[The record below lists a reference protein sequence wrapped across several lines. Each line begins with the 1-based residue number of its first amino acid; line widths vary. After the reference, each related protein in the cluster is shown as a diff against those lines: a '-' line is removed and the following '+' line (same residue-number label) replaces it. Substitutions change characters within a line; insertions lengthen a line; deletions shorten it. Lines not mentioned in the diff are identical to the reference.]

1 MRIPFIGAGSA
12 VATIAAAAIVLGA
25 CSSGDDEQ
33 AQQEQQVATAA
44 TETTTTAATTTSE
57 PARTEPAQ
65 RAQPEP
71 EAQSEQQAQSQAQQ
85 QPAQQAVAETSEQ
98 VDDADSEDGAG
109 MGPGDAVA
117 VVEAADYDSLSPH
130 LQLLRDAGYPV
141 YVHPDGYTIAL
152 GTPDLSTGL
161 HRVTVVIEG
170 PDGLVEFPAIG
181 FTAMSQDEP
190 AMAQDVVARFSRF
203 PDGVRGFHVAE
214 VNFDRSGRWAL
225 VMSVPHSDGF
235 QTVAIGVHVGQ
246 DTLAPSIGDSVP
258 PSSNRTLNDGIAIGN
273 LSTGDEPDPGLYLLT
288 VEEAIAAGQP
298 FVVVF
303 ASPGFCTNA
312 FCGPQAEVLS
322 ELRELYPTGVNY
334 IHIDLYENP
343 EAVRLGE
350 LPVETPILEEWGLHT
365 GEWTFVV
372 NAEGRVHARFEAFA
386 PLEEVEAA
394 LVELLEG

>member
-1 MRIPFIGAGSA
+1 MRTQFIRATGA
-12 VATIAAAAIVLGA
+12 VAAIAAAALVLGA
-25 CSSGDDEQ
+25 CSTGDEEQ
-33 AQQEQQVATAA
+33 AQQTEPATA
-44 TETTTTAATTTSE
+44 EMTTTAARTTTE
-57 PARTEPAQ
+57 PARPEPAQ
-65 RAQPEP
+65 RAEPEP
-71 EAQSEQQAQSQAQQ
+71 VAQSGQQAQSQADQQ
-85 QPAQQAVAETSEQ
+85 QAQQTVAETSEQ
-98 VDDADSEDGAG
+98 AGEADSDDGAG

-117 VVEAADYDSLSPH
+117 VVEAADYDSLSPR

-141 YVHPDGYTIAL
+141 YIHPDGYTIAL
-152 GTPDLSTGL
+152 GTPDLSPGL
-161 HRVTVVIEG
+161 HRVSVVIEG

-181 FTAMSQDEP
+181 LTAMSQDDP
-190 AMAQDVVARFSRF
+190 AMVQDIVARFSRF

-235 QTVAIGVHVGQ
+235 QTVAIGVHVSKE
-246 DTLAPSIGDSVP
+246 TSAPSIGDAAP
-258 PSSNRTLNDGIAIGN
+258 PSKNRTLNDGIAIGN
-273 LSTGDEPDPGLYLLT
+273 LSTGDEPDPGLYLIT
-288 VEEAIAAGQP
+288 VEDAIAAGQP

-350 LPVETPILEEWGLHT
+350 IPLETPLLEEWGLHT

>member
-1 MRIPFIGAGSA
+1 MRTQLIRAGSA
-12 VATIAAAAIVLGA
+12 VAAIVAAAIVLGA
-25 CSSGDDEQ
+25 CSSGDDDQ
-33 AQQEQQVATAA
+33 AQQAQQAEPAA
-44 TETTTTAATTTSE
+44 AETTTTATTTTAE
-57 PARTEPAQ
+57 PARSEPAQ
-65 RAQPEP
+65 RAEPEP
-71 EAQSEQQAQSQAQQ
+71 QAQAAQQMQVEQQQAQQT
-85 QPAQQAVAETSEQ
+85 VVETSEQ
-98 VDDADSEDGAG
+98 ADAADSEDGAG

-117 VVEAADYDSLSPH
+117 VVDPADYDSLSPR

-152 GTPDLSTGL
+152 GTPDLSPGL

-235 QTVAIGVHVGQ
+235 RTVAIGVHVGQ
-246 DTLAPSIGDSVP
+246 DTLAPSIGESVP

-273 LSTGDEPDPGLYLLT
+273 LSTGDEPDPGLYLIT

-350 LPVETPILEEWGLHT
+350 IPVETPILEEWGLHT

-394 LVELLEG
+394 LLELLDG

>member
-1 MRIPFIGAGSA
+1 MRISLIRRGAA
-12 VATIAAAAIVLGA
+12 LATVAAASIALAA
-25 CSSGDDEQ
+25 CSTGGDDQQQQQEQ
-33 AQQEQQVATAA
+33 AQPAA
-44 TETTTTAATTTSE
+44 AESTTTTTTTTTTASS
-57 PARTEPAQ
+57 TERAQ
-65 RAQPEP
+65 RPEP
-71 EAQSEQQAQSQAQQ
+71 EQSAAAAQQ
-85 QPAQQAVAETSEQ
+85 TQPQVQQEAQTTQLQAAQEDMQ
-98 VDDADSEDGAG
+98 ADSGDGAG

-117 VVEAADYDSLSPH
+117 VVEPADYDSLSPR
-130 LQLLRDAGYPV
+130 LQLLHDSGYPV

-161 HRVTVVIEG
+161 HRIVVVIES

-181 FTAMSQDEP
+181 ITAMSQDQP
-190 AMAQDVVARFSRF
+190 AMTQDVVASFKRF
-203 PDGVRGFHVAE
+203 PDGVRGFHVTA
-214 VNFDRSGRWAL
+214 VNFDRPGRWAL
-225 VMSVPHSDGF
+225 VMSVPHTDGF
-235 QTVAIGVHVGQ
+235 HTVAIALHIAD
-246 DTLAPSIGDSVP
+246 DTAAPSVGDDAP
-258 PSSNRTLNDGIAIGN
+258 PSQNRTLLTVPNIGD

-288 VEEAIAAGQP
+288 VEEAIADGQP

-350 LPVETPILEEWGLHT
+350 LPIETPILDEWGLHT

-372 NAEGRVHARFEAFA
+372 DAQGQVYARFEAFA

-394 LVELLEG
+394 LLELLDG

>member
-1 MRIPFIGAGSA
+1 MRSHFIRAAGAVSA
-12 VATIAAAAIVLGA
+12 IAAAAIVLGA
-25 CSSGDDEQ
+25 CSTGNDDQ
-33 AQQEQQVATAA
+33 AQPEQTEPAV
-44 TETTTTAATTTSE
+44 TETTTATGTAE
-57 PARTEPAQ
+57 PARAEPAQ
-65 RAQPEP
+65 RAEPEP
-71 EAQSEQQAQSQAQQ
+71 QAQAAQQAQIQAEQQQAQQ
-85 QPAQQAVAETSEQ
+85 TVAETSEQ
-98 VDDADSEDGAG
+98 VDEAESEDGAG

-117 VVEAADYDSLSPH
+117 VVEPADYDSLSPR

-152 GTPDLSTGL
+152 GTPDLSPGL

-170 PDGLVEFPAIG
+170 PDGLVEFPALG
-181 FTAMSQDEP
+181 LTAMSQDDP
-190 AMAQDVVARFSRF
+190 AMAQDIVARFSRF

-235 QTVAIGVHVGQ
+235 QTVAIGVHVSE
-246 DTLAPSIGDSVP
+246 DTLAPSIGDPAP
-258 PSSNRTLNDGIAIGN
+258 PSRNRTLNDGIAIGN
-273 LSTGDEPDPGLYLLT
+273 LSTGDEPDPGLYLVT
-288 VEEAIAAGQP
+288 VEDAIAAGQP

-350 LPVETPILEEWGLHT
+350 LPVETPLLEEWGLHT

-372 NAEGRVHARFEAFA
+372 DAEGRVHARFEAFA

-394 LVELLEG
+394 LVQLLEG